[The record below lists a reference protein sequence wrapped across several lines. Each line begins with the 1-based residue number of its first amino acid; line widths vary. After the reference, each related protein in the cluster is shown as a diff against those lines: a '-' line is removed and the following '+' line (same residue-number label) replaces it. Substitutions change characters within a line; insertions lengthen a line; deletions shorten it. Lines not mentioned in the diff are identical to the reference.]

1 MTMNLL
7 RSNTYLNWSYLR
19 RKLRLLIGL
28 RVDPAEGLEVV
39 EVLVL
44 GQHRGQVHGLVG
56 APLRGQHDAT
66 DLLHLETKCT

>member
-28 RVDPAEGLEVV
+28 RVDPAERLEVV

-66 DLLHLETKCT
+66 DLLHLET

>member
-7 RSNTYLNWSYLR
+7 KSKICLNWSYLR
-19 RKLRLLIGL
+19 RELRLLIGL

-44 GQHRGQVHGLVG
+44 GQHRGQVNGLVG
-56 APLRGQHDAT
+56 TPLRRQHDAT
-66 DLLHLETKCT
+66 DLLNLETKCT